1 MNAMVKMPDLGEI
14 NPDRD
19 LVGFESVFS
28 GHLHKRQHNGNVTY
42 MGNAFP
48 HNYADAGDDDRG
60 MMVLEWG
67 KDPVFYSWP
76 NQPRY
81 RVYLLSEVLKNTDA
95 LLQPNMHCR
104 VNLDIDITYE
114 EANFLKEQF
123 IPQYNLRELTL
134 IPNKDADLNEH
145 QFQGQVKFE
154 SVDQIVSSQL
164 ESISSEQYN
173 RNLLMEIY
181 RNL

>member
-1 MNAMVKMPDLGEI
+1 
-14 NPDRD
+14 
-19 LVGFESVFS
+19 
-28 GHLHKRQHNGNVTY
+28 
-42 MGNAFP
+42 
-48 HNYADAGDDDRG
+48 
-60 MMVLEWG
+60 
-67 KDPVFYSWP
+67 
-76 NQPRY
+76 
-81 RVYLLSEVLKNTDA
+81 
-95 LLQPNMHCR
+95 MHCR

-173 RNLLMEIY
+173 RTLLMDIY